1 MGDSKFAPKPRSL
14 GRTLSKSDGTLL
26 TGPTEYQ
33 SIVGALQYMTIT
45 HLDIAFIV
53 NKACQFMSRPT
64 DLHW

>member
-1 MGDSKFAPKPRSL
+1 MGDSKFSPKPRSL
-14 GRTLSKSDGTLL
+14 GRTLSKSDGSLL
-26 TGPTEYQ
+26 TGPTKYQ